1 MAVSGLE
8 QRFAP
13 LILTHN
19 LVWSPWGIGVLTP
32 WSCEE
37 DELEQRRYA
46 TKGRPQP
53 QQKEMKRSRSWGGHA
68 TFLQNVEYAQ
78 LFGKKVAEADTNID
92 NLKHRKSKDSEE
104 ASTDLS
110 PSSSASDLTF
120 SADSEDCHKS
130 IGQRSLSNVLAS
142 IGRKPLKQNKFP
154 IVKEMM
160 PPDSSS
166 ATTIAVR
173 NLPFNVT
180 REELLQA
187 VDASGFGGVYD
198 FVYLPHKF
206 KQHRNLGFAFINF
219 LNVEV
224 AQQFSSMWHK
234 SKRFM
239 SKGSSKGI
247 KPLNVTEATVQGHA
261 ANTQKARGAKMTRVK
276 NTCFQPLMLANLVDE
291 SNCVPSH

>member
-37 DELEQRRYA
+37 DELEQPRYA

-92 NLKHRKSKDSEE
+92 NLKHRKSKDPEE

-110 PSSSASDLTF
+110 PSSSASDLTL
-120 SADSEDCHKS
+120 SADSDDCHKS
-130 IGQRSLSNVLAS
+130 IGQRPLSKVLAS

-154 IVKEMM
+154 IVKETM

-166 ATTIAVR
+166 VTTIAVR

-187 VDASGFGGVYD
+187 VDASGFESLYD

-206 KQHRNLGFAFINF
+206 KEHRNLGFAFINF
-219 LNVEV
+219 VNVEV
-224 AQQFSSMWHK
+224 AHRFAAEWHK
-234 SKRFM
+234 SRRFM
-239 SKGSSKGI
+239 VKGMLKGV
-247 KPLNVTEATVQGHA
+247 KPINVTMATVQGHA
-261 ANTQKARGAKMTRVK
+261 ANTQKSRGAKMTRVK
-276 NTCFQPLMLANLVDE
+276 NTSYQPLMLASILGV
-291 SNCVPSH
+291 SN